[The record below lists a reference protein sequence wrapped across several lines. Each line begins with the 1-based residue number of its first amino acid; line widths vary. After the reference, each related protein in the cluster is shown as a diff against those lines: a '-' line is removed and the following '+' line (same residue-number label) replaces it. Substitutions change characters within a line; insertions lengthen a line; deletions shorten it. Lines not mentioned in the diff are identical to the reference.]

1 MRPIWDG
8 RETSAILEGRGMI
21 VRNRQ
26 FGMEFTPASV
36 PRSGADENDGYRQS
50 SGMGE
55 DIIAKE

>member
-1 MRPIWDG
+1 
-8 RETSAILEGRGMI
+8 MI

-36 PRSGADENDGYRQS
+36 PRFGADENDGYRQGT
-50 SGMGE
+50 GMGE